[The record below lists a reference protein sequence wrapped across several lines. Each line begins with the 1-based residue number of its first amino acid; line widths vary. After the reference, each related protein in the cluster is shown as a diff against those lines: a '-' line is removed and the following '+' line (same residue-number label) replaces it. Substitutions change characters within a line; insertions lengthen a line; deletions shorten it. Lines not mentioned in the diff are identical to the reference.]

1 MFVWFVVG
9 LVRVFGCADAL
20 LTARVLA
27 HLLDGKD
34 EEVVAEA
41 LVFKKVDDVFVDA
54 LRKHGN
60 LPGAVAGAGEG
71 ARAGAGKRP
80 GAGPPRGPPKR
91 ARTGP
96 PTLAKVWR
104 SSMCD
109 LACYA

>member
-1 MFVWFVVG
+1 MVG

-71 ARAGAGKRP
+71 ARAGVGKRP